1 VFLVSIARLRLAI
14 GLAFAACNLLPSAL
28 EVGDARAAA
37 GPIKPVQR
45 VAPAPALRGLS
56 LSASPGIV
64 DVGDNVLLVLSARS
78 WPRPVKVTVSF
89 LSGHHGFTGQM
100 IWSGSC
106 ACFRIA
112 VSLARRIHPL
122 ERARAVATIVMGR
135 QRLSA
140 SAGFW
145 VRGLAANGRDFAPG
159 GPQTLSAWVSD
170 PQPLPRESVHV
181 CAWVKTPDG
190 LGVGG
195 MKVRFLLR
203 FGGKSQAWNAGVT
216 NQDGIACSRRTV
228 AANAVGHTVSLDA
241 YAGALHVQ
249 TRFSPKA

>member
-1 VFLVSIARLRLAI
+1 MLVLALP
-14 GLAFAACNLLPSAL
+14 GAGYAAVA
-28 EVGDARAAA
+28 
-37 GPIKPVQR
+37 PIQPVQR
-45 VAPAPALRGLS
+45 VAVAPVIRGLS

-64 DVGDNVLLVLSARS
+64 DVGDNVLLVLTARS
-78 WPRPVKVTVSF
+78 WHGPVKVTVSF

-122 ERARAVATIVMGR
+122 ERARAVATVILGR
-135 QRLSA
+135 YRLNA
-140 SAGFW
+140 STGFL

-159 GPQTLSAWVSD
+159 GPQVLTTWVSD
-170 PQPLPRESVHV
+170 PQPLPKETEHV

-190 LGVGG
+190 LGVRGIP
-195 MKVRFLLR
+195 VRFLLR
-203 FGGKSQAWNAGVT
+203 FGSKSQAWSAGST
-216 NQDGIACSRRTV
+216 DQDGIACSRRTV
-228 AANAVGHTVSLDA
+228 ASNAIGHTVSLDA
-241 YAGALHVQ
+241 YAGKLHAQ